1 MSFISSLKSQVY
13 GENNQQKFM
22 KEEHSSHNQNLDFDR
37 EEEGQLSLDVFH
49 TADDVIIKAPIA
61 GVSLADI
68 NITIADG
75 VLTIRGK
82 RNKEEDLARDN
93 YYIQECYWGSFSRS
107 VMLPHNL
114 KTEEIKAF
122 FKHGVLK
129 ITIPKDEK
137 IKIKTIP
144 INNSI
149 QR

>member
-1 MSFISSLKSQVY
+1 MSFISNIKSQVIK
-13 GENNQQKFM
+13 QKFM
-22 KEEHSSHNQNLDFDR
+22 QNHDHHNQNLDFDS
-37 EEEGQLSLDVFH
+37 EEEGQLSLDVYH

-61 GVSLADI
+61 GVSLEDI

-82 RNKEEDLARDN
+82 RNKEEEIPVDN
-93 YYIQECYWGSFSRS
+93 YYLQECYWGSFSRS
-107 VMLPHNL
+107 VMLPHDL
-114 KTEEIKAF
+114 RTEEIKAF

-149 QR
+149 QRP